1 MKNYKLL
8 LKLLQK
14 RNDLGIT
21 LTELLVALVISGIV
35 LTATTSGF
43 INILRANQNVNS
55 KSDQLTSLS
64 RTLVYIQED
73 IKQAISVEATSATA
87 GGECDSTD
95 VDSVN
100 CLKLTYATTNND
112 DGSGGIIPSC
122 DVPDAITYYG
132 YQDISSSDSIWFKPG
147 ILRRKTFTKVRDD
160 KTTSDRSDDTCSVA
174 ESNWITVAD
183 GLISVNED
191 DPTDFPIDFPTPDG
205 TIASDDFCSQNDTN
219 WTGSDAIYGADSSGF
234 GGFRFCLEENND
246 ENRLVRIFLYGN
258 IINGDP
264 IQVDVVTFARA
275 GQN

>member
-1 MKNYKLL
+1 MKNHKLL
-8 LKLLQK
+8 FKLLQQP
-14 RNDLGIT
+14 NNQGIT

-73 IKQAISVEATSATA
+73 IKQAISVEAVTETDDSK
-87 GGECDSTD
+87 CDSTD

-100 CLKLTYATTNND
+100 CLKLTYPTADND
-112 DGSGGIIPSC
+112 DGSGGVIPSC
-122 DVPDAITYYG
+122 DVPDAIIYYG

-160 KTTSDRSDDTCSVA
+160 KNTSDRSDDTCSVA

-183 GLISVNED
+183 GLISVKEN
-191 DPTDFPIDFPTPDG
+191 DPTSDFPAPNG

-234 GGFRFCLEENND
+234 GGFRFCLEEND
-246 ENRLVRIFLYGN
+246 PKNRLVRIFLYGN

-264 IQVDVVTFARA
+264 IQVDVITFARA

>member
-174 ESNWITVAD
+174 E
-183 GLISVNED
+183 
-191 DPTDFPIDFPTPDG
+191 
-205 TIASDDFCSQNDTN
+205 
-219 WTGSDAIYGADSSGF
+219 
-234 GGFRFCLEENND
+234 R
-246 ENRLVRIFLYGN
+246 
-258 IINGDP
+258 
-264 IQVDVVTFARA
+264 
-275 GQN
+275 